1 MLKVM
6 KDLMGGAP
14 SNSVNKKKMM
24 ILMKQLLHYQVALK
38 SLYFGAF
45 GCKTFQHPSFK
56 TKSFLENKVTH
67 ERERE
72 RERERE
78 QFLLGLVQWL

>member
-1 MLKVM
+1 M